1 MHRTQILLED
11 EQYQRLL
18 GRSRTSGT
26 GIGELVRRAVDQV
39 YGSLSLEDR
48 LQALDDSFG
57 AAAADDFD
65 GLDGAGY
72 VDRHRRG
79 LDDRLRDI
87 ISS

>member
-18 GRSRTSGT
+18 QRSRTSGT
-26 GIGELVRRAVDQV
+26 AIGELVRRAVDQV
-39 YGSLSLEDR
+39 YGTLSLQDR
-48 LQALDDSFG
+48 LQAIDDSFG
-57 AAAADDFD
+57 VAAADDFD

-79 LDDRLRDI
+79 LTERLRDTT
-87 ISS
+87 SG